1 MKNKYKKYADKLQ
14 DLIDLE
20 YPSQKLYPGI
30 IQDIYNLTKRIGRG
44 ENINNIN
51 FFSLAR
57 RFVDETMDYKSDI
70 LVVLKQL
77 EKELKK
83 ENDRKEKVL

>member
-1 MKNKYKKYADKLQ
+1 MKNKYMKYTDKLQ

-44 ENINNIN
+44 KISI
-51 FFSLAR
+51 
-57 RFVDETMDYKSDI
+57 T
-70 LVVLKQL
+70 LVFLV
-77 EKELKK
+77 
-83 ENDRKEKVL
+83 

>member
-1 MKNKYKKYADKLQ
+1 MKNKYMKYTDKLQ

-44 ENINNIN
+44 ENINNIS
-51 FFSLAR
+51 FFSLVR
-57 RFVDETMDYKSDI
+57 RFVDETMEYKSEI

-77 EKELKK
+77 EKEFKK
-83 ENDRKEKVL
+83 EN

>member
-1 MKNKYKKYADKLQ
+1 MENKYMKYADKLQ

-30 IQDIYNLTKRIGRG
+30 IQDIYNLTKSIGRG
-44 ENINNIN
+44 ENHGDIS

-57 RFVDETMDYKSDI
+57 RFVDETMDYKSEI

-83 ENDRKEKVL
+83 EN

>member
-1 MKNKYKKYADKLQ
+1 MKNKYMKYTDKLQ

-20 YPSQKLYPGI
+20 YPSQKLYPGV
-30 IQDIYNLTKRIGRG
+30 IQDIYNLTKRIERE
-44 ENINNIN
+44 ENINNIS

-57 RFVDETMDYKSDI
+57 RFVDETMDYKSEI

-77 EKELKK
+77 EKEFKK
-83 ENDRKEKVL
+83 EN

>member
-1 MKNKYKKYADKLQ
+1 MKNKYMKYTDKLQ

-57 RFVDETMDYKSDI
+57 RFVEETMDYKSEI

-77 EKELKK
+77 EKEFKK
-83 ENDRKEKVL
+83 EN